1 MAGGGHIIIKR
12 LSQIDEIDSED
23 REELSQLAVRSDAGC
38 SLVDAIRVLAILW
51 KYLRSA

>member
-12 LSQIDEIDSED
+12 LSQIDEFDSDD
-23 REELSQLAVRSDAGC
+23 RDELSQVAVRSDVGC

-51 KYLRSA
+51 KYLRQ